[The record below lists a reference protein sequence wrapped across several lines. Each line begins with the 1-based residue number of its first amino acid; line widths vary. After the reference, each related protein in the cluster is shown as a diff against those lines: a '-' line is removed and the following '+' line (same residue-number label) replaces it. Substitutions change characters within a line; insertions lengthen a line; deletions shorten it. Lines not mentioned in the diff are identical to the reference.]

1 MKNTETN
8 RFLLVFVLMGVL
20 LSPNCATLTRR
31 STQRIPVTSD
41 PVGAKVSV
49 NGIQQGMTPF
59 ELRLA
64 RKEKG
69 PVIRIEYPGYN
80 PVEIRAK
87 RKMSGRSVLG
97 SFLLGATCGLPI
109 TFYFGQYYLGEA
121 TIGEVLGVEL
131 LSTAAIGGLF
141 MILDYTPITPS
152 TKGFEFSP
160 KEFNATLTKIDGT
173 PRVETIFLDADE
185 FQNIKWIRIH
195 RD

>member
-49 NGIQQGMTPF
+49 NGIQQGMTPL

-87 RKMSGRSVLG
+87 RKMSGRATLG
-97 SFLLGATCGLPI
+97 NFLLGAASGLPI
-109 TFYFGQYYLGEA
+109 TFAWMMYYDEEQTLGKD
-121 TIGEVLGVEL
+121 LGIEL
-131 LSTAAIGGLF
+131 LCTAAIGGLF
-141 MILDYTPITPS
+141 MIFDYTPITPY

-160 KEFNATLTKIDGT
+160 KEVNVNLTKADGM
-173 PRVETIFLDADE
+173 PRVETIFLDAAE
-185 FQNIKWIRIH
+185 LQNIKWIRIH